1 MNIVQAASELFPYI
15 KTGGL
20 ADAAGSL
27 SATLAKRGHQVMTFL
42 PGYRAV
48 LEHPEVA
55 AARPERLLRLKIEMG
70 DVLMTG
76 EIRAFTPRPNQRIY
90 LVCRDELYDRRGV
103 YGNGER
109 DYEDNYHRYIFYCKA
124 IVETLRQLNLKADIV
139 HAHDWQAAM
148 LPILLRHIERRT
160 ATTLAL
166 KTVFT
171 IHNIAFQGLFPMR
184 SFYRT
189 NLPDELRGV
198 DGLEYYG
205 QMNFMKAGI
214 LFSDRVTTVSPRY
227 AQEIQTP
234 QYSCGLDGLIA
245 TRSEDLAGILNGID
259 TTVWNPA
266 TDPHLPAR
274 YTAANLIGKA
284 ACRDALLKKLNLTP
298 VATSGLMKN
307 EECRMK
313 NAQATAREA
322 TATPATATGAAAP
335 HSTFNIQHSTLAVDG
350 DGGSAAAPVYGM
362 VCRLTEQKGI
372 QLLLANR
379 DYFLN
384 TDCRLVIL
392 GTGDKHL
399 EQALR
404 DLAAA
409 APDRIALA
417 TRLDEPMSHLIEA
430 GSDYFLM
437 PSLFEPCGLNQMYS
451 LAYGTVPITSQ
462 VGGLHD
468 TVRDA
473 DAHPTTGTGLTHAPT
488 PESLRDALY
497 RSQQLFADRRRYAA
511 VQHRGMATDNSWDNA
526 AKNYERLYTE
536 ML

>member
-1 MNIVQAASELFPYI
+1 MKIVQAASELFPYV

-27 SATLAKRGHQVMTFL
+27 SATLANHGHQVSTFL
-42 PGYRAV
+42 PGYRAA
-48 LEHPEVA
+48 LEHPDLA
-55 AARPERLLRLKIEMG
+55 AARPERILRLKIEMG
-70 DVLMTG
+70 DVFMTG
-76 EIRAFTPRPNQRIY
+76 EVRAFTPRKNQTIY
-90 LVCRDELYDRRGV
+90 LICREELYDRRGV

-109 DYEDNYHRYIFYCKA
+109 DYEDNYHRYIFFCKG

-148 LPILLRHIERRT
+148 LPILLRYTERRT
-160 ATTLAL
+160 ATNLAL

-234 QYSCGLDGLIA
+234 QYSCGLDGLIS
-245 TRSEDLAGILNGID
+245 TRAEDLTGILNGID
-259 TTVWNPA
+259 PAIWNPA

-274 YTAANLIGKA
+274 YTAQNLTGKQT
-284 ACRDALLKKLNLTP
+284 CRDELLKKLNLAPIAAPDANASARNAEFPLGENAKKNLGAPRDTP
-298 VATSGLMKN
+298 
-307 EECRMK
+307 
-313 NAQATAREA
+313 
-322 TATPATATGAAAP
+322 GAA
-335 HSTFNIQHSTLAVDG
+335 S
-350 DGGSAAAPVYGM
+350 AAPVYGM

-392 GTGDKHL
+392 GAGDKYF
-399 EQALR
+399 ENALR

-409 APDRIALA
+409 APNRIALA

-430 GSDYFLM
+430 GADYFLM

-451 LAYGTVPITSQ
+451 LAYGTLPIVSQ

-468 TVRDA
+468 TVIDA
-473 DAHPTTGTGLTHAPT
+473 DAHPTTGTGLTHAPDAA
-488 PESLRDALY
+488 SMRDALH
-497 RSQQLFADRRRYAA
+497 RSQKLFADKPRHAA
-511 VQHRGMATDNSWDNA
+511 VQQRAMATDNSWDNA
-526 AKNYERLYTE
+526 AKNYERLYAE